1 MFKFNYM
8 KQLIIFFLLVFFL
21 LISHKFIAQEPR
33 VIDNKGTLKN
43 INKVTKNDTGS
54 KPTVDVVG
62 GDVYVDELNGE
73 VYIFNGKTST
83 WTSFTQYWSL
93 KGNTLSATNNNFL
106 GTKNDVKLQLRS
118 NNKSIIEFGKR
129 STLGLPIIS
138 GSYPDIP
145 ITYIKNGD
153 SSFSTIQFQSGG
165 TNSYGKPMIRAS
177 NNFFMIR
184 SGIPNNDFFQISSAG
199 SHPNGRLEFVI
210 GDDGN
215 EPFVFERQCNTCG
228 GREELFR
235 VQGSGTN
242 FSSKTRFGINT
253 AGTMANSTLQII
265 GSFSGSIKT
274 GTTNL
279 TDEHYTVILDATQSV
294 TLPNP
299 STCKGRIYII
309 RNSSSLN
316 KNILGYK
323 YRGLYES
330 SGANSTI
337 IPKNSVLKVQS
348 DGVNWIMINN
358 TETITTLTQSTDN
371 TATSTVNISL
381 PNGLTATQTTKTI
394 ATYKN
399 ENTVTTTINETVTS
413 FVQDTNT
420 NTTTAGNI
428 FYNNEEGKTFSATVV
443 SKDANN
449 SIKVG
454 TDGGAY
460 LSNGIFAAG
469 KVNAL
474 GNKVGGYNF
483 SSNRYRIFGS
493 YYYYEVL
500 FNTPTVNNN
509 YAVVATAWVAG
520 ENSDV
525 RIVKTYGHSTNG
537 FRLKLTNAAGSN
549 ILDTGFMFTVITYP

>member
-1 MFKFNYM
+1 MFKLS
-8 KQLIIFFLLVFFL
+8 LIKLFKIVTLFSFLA
-21 LISHKFIAQEPR
+21 IYHQTTAQEPR

-54 KPTVDVVG
+54 KPIVDVVG

-235 VQGSGTN
+235 VQGSGN
-242 FSSKTRFGINT
+242 NSSSKTRFGINT
-253 AGTMANSTLQII
+253 AGTMANSTLQVV
-265 GSFSGSIKT
+265 GSISRSV
-274 GTTNL
+274 TTTTSNL
-279 TDEHYTVILDATQSV
+279 TLTEEHHTVILEGSSSI
-294 TLPNP
+294 TLILPSPNA
-299 STCKGRIYII
+299 CEGRIYII
-309 RNSSSLN
+309 RNSTENTTGGLN
-316 KNILGYK
+316 NPQITSIDYK
-323 YRGLYES
+323 DLENNNTNVIYD
-330 SGANSTI
+330 
-337 IPKNSVLKVQS
+337 NSVLKIQS
-348 DGVNWIMINN
+348 DGSEWIRINN
-358 TETITTLTQSTDN
+358 TNNIKFTKPIKVVDWNQFNGANFSAAGYTVQEGDYTLIISN
-371 TATSTVNISL
+371 VRTAFNNARWLQLPNPVTSTGRIIIVKNVGPHFL
-381 PNGLTATQTTKTI
+381 YTRPN
-394 ATYKN
+394 Y
-399 ENTVTTTINETVTS
+399 VY
-413 FVQDTNT
+413 
-420 NTTTAGNI
+420 TTAFYTFDNLIGQGDSVILQSDGNRW
-428 FYNNEEGKTFSATVV
+428 Y
-443 SKDANN
+443 
-449 SIKVG
+449 
-454 TDGGAY
+454 
-460 LSNGIFAAG
+460 
-469 KVNAL
+469 KVN
-474 GNKVGGYNF
+474 
-483 SSNRYRIFGS
+483 
-493 YYYYEVL
+493 
-500 FNTPTVNNN
+500 
-509 YAVVATAWVAG
+509 
-520 ENSDV
+520 
-525 RIVKTYGHSTNG
+525 
-537 FRLKLTNAAGSN
+537 
-549 ILDTGFMFTVITYP
+549 